1 MELRDFEVKQR
12 NERAMKASQK
22 YGDELWHY
30 TDFNALNGILNEKK
44 IWFGSTASMNDKDE
58 LSGFIKDLKSAVLLE
73 IDKENVSKAERIFEK
88 IQKRLLVEYPYIFCV
103 SRAYN
108 DAAQWDRYAYGGT
121 GVAIVFDTELLY
133 KLIFYNRFIM
143 NEEYY
148 GYNAKQH
155 KMKTLLVDYIQDNK
169 MEEFSDIDGLI
180 DNLLLCAMIHKH
192 ESFSAEQE
200 VRLSPYFI
208 KNDDPHLEYRVTGTI
223 RRIYVVDLNELC
235 QKENMVLDDLIKAI
249 VIGPKSKQNIED
261 LKWYLN
267 KINLPGLAGK
277 VRKSD
282 CPLR

>member
-1 MELRDFEVKQR
+1 MELRDFEIKQR
-12 NERAMKASQK
+12 NERAMKAVEK
-22 YGDELWHY
+22 YGNELWHY

-108 DAAQWDRYAYGGT
+108 DAAQWDRYAYGDT
-121 GVAIVFDTELLY
+121 GVAIVFDTEFLY

-208 KNDDPHLEYRVTGTI
+208 KNDDSHLEYRVTETI

-267 KINLPGLAGK
+267 KINLPRLAGK

>member
-1 MELRDFEVKQR
+1 MELRDFEIKQR
-12 NERAMKASQK
+12 NERAMKAVEK
-22 YGDELWHY
+22 YGNELWHY

-103 SRAYN
+103 SRAY
-108 DAAQWDRYAYGGT
+108 DVAAQWDRYAYGGT

-208 KNDDPHLEYRVTGTI
+208 KNDDSHLEYRVTETI

>member
-1 MELRDFEVKQR
+1 MGLRDFEIKQR
-12 NERAMKASQK
+12 NERAMKAVEK
-22 YGDELWHY
+22 YGNELWHY

-44 IWFGSTASMNDKDE
+44 IWFGSTANMNDKDE

-73 IDKENVSKAERIFEK
+73 IDKRKVSEAERIFEK
-88 IQKRLLVEYPYIFCV
+88 IQERLLAEYPYVFCV

-133 KLIFYNRFIM
+133 KLIFYNHFIM

-155 KMKTLLVDYIQDNK
+155 KMKTLLVDYIQNNK
-169 MEEFSDIDGLI
+169 IEEFSDINGLI
-180 DNLLLCAMIHKH
+180 DNLLLCAVIHKH

-208 KNDDPHLEYRVTGTI
+208 KNDDTHIEYRVTGTI
-223 RRIYVVDLNELC
+223 KRIYVVDLDELC
-235 QKENMVLDDLIKAI
+235 QKENINLADLIKDI

-267 KINLPGLAGK
+267 KINLSGLADK

-282 CPLR
+282 CPLW

>member
-1 MELRDFEVKQR
+1 M
-12 NERAMKASQK
+12 
-22 YGDELWHY
+22 
-30 TDFNALNGILNEKK
+30 
-44 IWFGSTASMNDKDE
+44 
-58 LSGFIKDLKSAVLLE
+58 
-73 IDKENVSKAERIFEK
+73 
-88 IQKRLLVEYPYIFCV
+88 
-103 SRAYN
+103 
-108 DAAQWDRYAYGGT
+108 
-121 GVAIVFDTELLY
+121 FDTELLY

-208 KNDDPHLEYRVTGTI
+208 KNDDSHLEYRVTETI

>member
-1 MELRDFEVKQR
+1 MELRDFEIKQR
-12 NERAMKASQK
+12 NERAMKAVEK
-22 YGDELWHY
+22 YGNELWHY

-73 IDKENVSKAERIFEK
+73 IDKENVSKAERIFKK

-208 KNDDPHLEYRVTGTI
+208 KNDDSHLEYRVTETI

>member
-1 MELRDFEVKQR
+1 MELRDFEIKQR
-12 NERAMKASQK
+12 NERAMKAVEK
-22 YGDELWHY
+22 YGNELWHY

-73 IDKENVSKAERIFEK
+73 IDKENVLKAERMFEK

-208 KNDDPHLEYRVTGTI
+208 KNDDSHLEYRVTETI

>member
-1 MELRDFEVKQR
+1 
-12 NERAMKASQK
+12 
-22 YGDELWHY
+22 
-30 TDFNALNGILNEKK
+30 
-44 IWFGSTASMNDKDE
+44 MNDKDE
-58 LSGFIKDLKSAVLLE
+58 LSGFIKDLKSAVLSE
-73 IDKENVSKAERIFEK
+73 INKENVSKAEGIFEK

-103 SRAYN
+103 TRAQN

-133 KLIFYNRFIM
+133 KLIYYNRFIM

-155 KMKTLLVDYIQDNK
+155 KMKTLLVDYIQENRL
-169 MEEFSDIDGLI
+169 EEFSDIEGLI

-192 ESFSAEQE
+192 ESFLAEQE

-208 KNDDPHLEYRVTGTI
+208 KNDDPHFEYRVTGTI
-223 RRIYVVDLNELC
+223 RRVYVVNLDELC
-235 QKENMVLDDLIKAI
+235 KKEDMGLEDLIKAI

-267 KINLPGLAGK
+267 KINLPRLADK

>member
-1 MELRDFEVKQR
+1 MELRDFEIKQR
-12 NERAMKASQK
+12 NERAMKAVEK
-22 YGDELWHY
+22 YGNELWHY

-208 KNDDPHLEYRVTGTI
+208 KNDDSHLEYRATETI

>member
-1 MELRDFEVKQR
+1 MELRDFEIKQR
-12 NERAMKASQK
+12 NERAMKAVEK
-22 YGDELWHY
+22 YGNELWHY

-103 SRAYN
+103 SRAHN

-208 KNDDPHLEYRVTGTI
+208 KNDDSHLEYRVTETI

>member
-1 MELRDFEVKQR
+1 MELRDFEIKQR
-12 NERAMKASQK
+12 NERAMKAVEK
-22 YGDELWHY
+22 YGNELWHY

-208 KNDDPHLEYRVTGTI
+208 KNDDSHLEYRVTETI

>member
-1 MELRDFEVKQR
+1 MELRDFEIKQR
-12 NERAMKASQK
+12 NERAMKAVEK
-22 YGDELWHY
+22 YGNELWHY

-155 KMKTLLVDYIQDNK
+155 KMKTLLVDYIQDNGRI
-169 MEEFSDIDGLI
+169 FRYRWSD
-180 DNLLLCAMIHKH
+180 
-192 ESFSAEQE
+192 
-200 VRLSPYFI
+200 R
-208 KNDDPHLEYRVTGTI
+208 
-223 RRIYVVDLNELC
+223 
-235 QKENMVLDDLIKAI
+235 
-249 VIGPKSKQNIED
+249 
-261 LKWYLN
+261 
-267 KINLPGLAGK
+267 
-277 VRKSD
+277 
-282 CPLR
+282 

>member
-1 MELRDFEVKQR
+1 MELRDFEIKQR
-12 NERAMKASQK
+12 NERAMKAVEK
-22 YGDELWHY
+22 YGNELWHY

-155 KMKTLLVDYIQDNK
+155 KMKTLLVDYILDNK

-208 KNDDPHLEYRVTGTI
+208 KNDDSHLEYRVTETI

>member
-1 MELRDFEVKQR
+1 MELRDFEIKQR
-12 NERAMKASQK
+12 NERAMKAVEK
-22 YGDELWHY
+22 YGNELWHY

-148 GYNAKQH
+148 GYNSKQH

-208 KNDDPHLEYRVTGTI
+208 KNDDSHLEYRVTETI

>member
-1 MELRDFEVKQR
+1 MELRDFEIKQR
-12 NERAMKASQK
+12 NDRAMKAVEK
-22 YGDELWHY
+22 YGSELWHY
-30 TDFNALNGILNEKK
+30 TDFKALNGILNEKK

-58 LSGFIKDLKSAVLLE
+58 LSGFIKDLKSAVLSE
-73 IDKENVSKAERIFEK
+73 IDKANVSKAEGIFEK

-103 SRAYN
+103 TRAQN

-121 GVAIVFDTELLY
+121 GVAVVFDTELLY
-133 KLIFYNRFIM
+133 KLIYYNRFIM

-155 KMKTLLVDYIQDNK
+155 KMKTLLVDYIQENRL
-169 MEEFSDIDGLI
+169 EEFSDIEGLI

-223 RRIYVVDLNELC
+223 RRVYVVNLDELC
-235 QKENMVLDDLIKAI
+235 KKEDMGLEDLIKAI

-267 KINLPGLAGK
+267 KINLPRLADK

>member
-1 MELRDFEVKQR
+1 MELRDFEIKQR
-12 NERAMKASQK
+12 NARAMKAVEK
-22 YGDELWHY
+22 YGSELWHY
-30 TDFNALNGILNEKK
+30 TDFKALNGILNEKK

-73 IDKENVSKAERIFEK
+73 IDKENGSKAERIFEK

-208 KNDDPHLEYRVTGTI
+208 KNDDSHLEYRVTETI